1 MPRRP
6 SSGLSVGA
14 LVAVAALAACSGD
27 TSGDDAAPL
36 PTPSG
41 SGGTTT
47 VDTPESVPATSA
59 AESEETATST
69 AVLGPAPESIDWTA
83 PLIGGGSIDM
93 TGYRDRAV
101 MLWFW
106 APY

>member
-1 MPRRP
+1 MVRRP
-6 SSGLSVGA
+6 LFGVSVGA
-14 LVAVAALAACSGD
+14 LVAVAALAACSSD
-27 TSGDDAAPL
+27 TAGEDSAPL
-36 PTPSG
+36 PTPSE

-47 VDTPESVPATSA
+47 VDAPGSVPATSVT
-59 AESEETATST
+59 EPEEAATSAT
-69 AVLGPAPESIDWTA
+69 VLGPAPESIDWSA

-93 TGYRDRAV
+93 TGYRDQAV